1 MPRKRVILRSAPE
14 DQVHVPAE
22 LLAAM
27 RVADG
32 GAVSAQASP
41 GRLVLTAPREIGEV
55 QSELGRVARELQGLR
70 DRLAD
75 MAGELPEP
83 AEAVLRAEV
92 PPDVETDVLGTLE
105 VVLNDDLDPAL
116 RKLRAAA
123 SVTPEELRDE
133 WRRGS

>member
-32 GAVSAQASP
+32 GTVSAQVSP

-92 PPDVETDVLGTLE
+92 PPDVESDVLGTLE
-105 VVLNDDLDPAL
+105 VVLNDDIDPAL

-123 SVTPEELRDE
+123 AVTPEQLRDD